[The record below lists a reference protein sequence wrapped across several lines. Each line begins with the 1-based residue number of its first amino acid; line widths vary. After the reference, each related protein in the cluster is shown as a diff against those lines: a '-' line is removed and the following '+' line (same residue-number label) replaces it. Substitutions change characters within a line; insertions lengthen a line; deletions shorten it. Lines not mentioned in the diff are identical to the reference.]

1 MYFQELG
8 RQFQLK
14 DETGSETEIAFDD
27 RQFIKNKT
35 RTRWRQTQIYR
46 LKKAHSRGSLGSC
59 LGIASL
65 PDTKNQNCTSASGLK
80 IDCIRPATR
89 LKIETDSSGVW

>member
-14 DETGSETEIAFDD
+14 DETRSEAEIAFDD

-46 LKKAHSRGSLGSC
+46 LTEAH
-59 LGIASL
+59 
-65 PDTKNQNCTSASGLK
+65 
-80 IDCIRPATR
+80 
-89 LKIETDSSGVW
+89 